1 MAWML
6 PRIAKAQ
13 EGDVFTA
20 ADVGDGLMMW
30 ERHGLDVLIQPRGK
44 AHGNSSLSIFIQTKG
59 QSSKCKI

>member
-1 MAWML
+1 MAWM

-30 ERHGLDVLIQPRGK
+30 ERHGLDVLIQPRGF
-44 AHGNSSLSIFIQTKG
+44 LPMVTPV
-59 QSSKCKI
+59 